1 MSRFLDRLQPLALL
15 IMRLVLATIMIAHG
29 SQKVF
34 GGMPRH
40 ESLVSSIGFPAWMA
54 YLSAAAEFGGGI
66 LVLLGVLTRFAALAI
81 TIDLAVAI
89 VKVHAKAG
97 LRGPGGF
104 EFPLAVVAIAF
115 ALIFFGSGPI
125 SLDAIFGGHPGVSR
139 NSR

>member
-1 MSRFLDRLQPLALL
+1 MKYLDRLQPVALLAL
-15 IMRLVLATIMIAHG
+15 RLALATIMIAHG

-34 GGMPRH
+34 GGMPRFQGM
-40 ESLVSSIGFPAWMA
+40 VSGIGLPAWLA

-66 LVLLGVLTRFAALAI
+66 LVLLGVFTRCAALAI

-89 VKVHAKAG
+89 VKIHAKSG

-115 ALIFFGSGPI
+115 ALIFLGPGPI
-125 SLDAIFGGHPGVSR
+125 ALDTIFGGRPSLR
-139 NSR
+139 REK